1 MLKKY
6 SKLFKEDKSGRSKS
20 FYIKKNSE
28 ISEISENLIKAF
40 LLHHSRKYNEDA
52 RVCLHA
58 NYKDPLQDMVLIQH
72 SKNFYPP
79 HKHANRYDT
88 YHVLEGCLGV
98 VIFDN
103 NGKVTKIYKL
113 KKNFFYKTPKNKYH
127 LTLPLTT
134 RVIYHEYRSGSFD
147 RKTNCI
153 FPSWTPLNNNSKFEF
168 KNKILNKLNEKI

>member
-6 SKLFKEDKSGRSKS
+6 NKLFREDKSGRSKS
-20 FYIKKNSE
+20 FYFKKNSVFNE
-28 ISEISENLIKAF
+28 GLIKTF
-40 LLHHSRKYNEDA
+40 LLEYAKKHGEDA

-58 NYKDPLQDMVLIQH
+58 NYKDTLQDMVLIQH

-79 HKHANRYDT
+79 HKHSNRYDT
-88 YHVLEGCLGV
+88 YHILEGCLGV

-103 NGKVTKIYKL
+103 KGQVVKTYKL

-134 RVIYHEYRSGSFD
+134 KVVYHEYRSGSFD

-153 FPSWTPLNNNSKFEF
+153 FPNWAPDKINAKYEF
-168 KNKILNKLNEKI
+168 KQKIIKRLNENN